1 MIIYKGYQIK
11 PHKAIPTSYIVV
23 TDGKGGKIPDIL
35 SGMYT
40 SPVVAKLAIDQ
51 YVDKKPKKEA
61 ENAKEISKD

>member
-1 MIIYKGYQIK
+1 MIIYKNYQIK
-11 PHKAIPTSYIVV
+11 PHKAIPTAYIIV

-40 SPVVAKLAIDQ
+40 APVVAKLAIDQ

-61 ENAKEISKD
+61 ENAKEIDKG

>member
-11 PHKAIPTSYIVV
+11 PHKAIPKLYIVT

-40 SPVVAKLAIDQ
+40 STGVAKLAVDQ
-51 YVDKKPKKEA
+51 YVDKKPKKET
-61 ENAKEISKD
+61 ENAKEVSKD